1 MRKYSSTEKESLK
14 ENTAKD
20 CLAELKV
27 KKVEVELPN
36 SKSDSYK
43 PSPGH
48 IGSAGCKS
56 EE

>member
-20 CLAELKV
+20 CLAEPKV
-27 KKVEVELPN
+27 KKAEVELPN
-36 SKSDSYK
+36 SKSDSDK
-43 PSPGH
+43 SFSWH